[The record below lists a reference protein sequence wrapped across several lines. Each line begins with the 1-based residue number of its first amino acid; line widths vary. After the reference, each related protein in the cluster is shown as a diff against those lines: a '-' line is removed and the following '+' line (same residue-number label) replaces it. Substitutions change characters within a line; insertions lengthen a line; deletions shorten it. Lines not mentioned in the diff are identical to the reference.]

1 MSVPEMVCMITQ
13 RKKNPNVYNQI
24 KDKITNII
32 QEFKEENA
40 NCRKKVLKPKYTK
53 KVYKEF
59 RFHSTSTSYVNR
71 LKSEFSEIIIASIR
85 IFKPEG

>member
-40 NCRKKVLKPKYTK
+40 NCRKKVLKPK
-53 KVYKEF
+53 
-59 RFHSTSTSYVNR
+59 
-71 LKSEFSEIIIASIR
+71 
-85 IFKPEG
+85 